1 MAKPSPTKA
10 ALRSSAQTFILKC
23 PNRETA
29 TDIGALLDPGLMI
42 KSRQPASYKATTI

>member
-23 PNRETA
+23 PNLETE
-29 TDIGALLDPGLMI
+29 TEIGALLEPGLTI
-42 KSRQPASYKATTI
+42 KSRHPASYKATTI